1 MNRDSYIEYLKNPG
15 LLDSKTENELL
26 ALTVKYPFSQTSQI
40 LLYLNLLKNNN
51 EEFKRQL
58 SIAAI
63 YCSDRKILKQKTD
76 EILNSIIEDIK
87 NDEIADENPVKM
99 SEDNSATIE
108 LKTEIEPEKT
118 DNQIN
123 QIVNIAEEQINIQ
136 TEDIVTVNEEI
147 SIETEIHATKEDKTE
162 IHSTEIAE
170 VIENKTLT
178 TEIPIVSETSYDKP
192 AQTPNEVIIE
202 RFIKEQPKIKT
213 PVADKEF
220 HEEEIDKNSLIENE
234 DFVSETLALIY
245 EKQRYYQKAI
255 KIYEKLIL
263 ENPEKSSFFANQIEK
278 LKNISNQQ

>member
-76 EILNSIIEDIK
+76 EILNSVIEDFK
-87 NDEIADENPVKM
+87 NDEIADEKPAKV
-99 SEDNSATIE
+99 SEENSASIE
-108 LKTEIEPEKT
+108 LKAEIEQEKT
-118 DNQIN
+118 DNPIN
-123 QIVNIAEEQINIQ
+123 QIVNVAEEQINIQ
-136 TEDIVTVNEEI
+136 TEDIVTVKEEI
-147 SIETEIHATKEDKTE
+147 SIETDIHAAKEDITE

-170 VIENKTLT
+170 VTENKTLT
-178 TEIPIVSETSYDKP
+178 TEIPIVSEISYDKP